1 MKKVVVSIV
10 AVAAMSSYGFA
21 GGDIAPVEP
30 VAVVPVVEV
39 SPFYM
44 GFGLSAVS
52 TRDSHISLDFTSEK
66 SGQDRTVD
74 VSAMAGYDFNE
85 YIALEGRY
93 MTSMFE
99 EDFLSRSSWGIYAK
113 PQYPVTDDFSV
124 YALLGYGG
132 LRANGKARNLTHV
145 NETGF
150 QWGLGVSY
158 AVSEHAEVFFDYV
171 NIANDMDADV
181 FLGSP
186 FANVD
191 SDALTLGVTYN
202 F

>member
-1 MKKVVVSIV
+1 MKKIALSVVTIV
-10 AVAAMSSYGFA
+10 TMSSLAFA
-21 GGDIAPVEP
+21 GGDIAPV
-30 VAVVPVVEV
+30 VAPVVIDEV

-44 GFGLSAVS
+44 GLGLSAVS
-52 TRDSHISLDFTSEK
+52 TRNSRTSLDFFSDK
-66 SGQDRTVD
+66 NGQDRTGD
-74 VSAMAGYDFNE
+74 VSAMVGYDFNP

-93 MTSMFE
+93 MTSIFE
-99 EDFLSRSSWGIYAK
+99 EDFLNRSSWGIYAK
-113 PQYPVTDDFSV
+113 PQYPVTEEFSV

-132 LRANGKARNLTHV
+132 MRANGKGRALVHV

-158 AVSEHAEVFFDYV
+158 AVSDHADVFFDYV
-171 NIANDMDADV
+171 NIANDMDTDV

-186 FANVD
+186 FAEVD
-191 SDALTLGVTYN
+191 SDALTLGVSYN

>member
-1 MKKVVVSIV
+1 LKKIALSVVTI
-10 AVAAMSSYGFA
+10 ATMSSLAFA

-30 VAVVPVVEV
+30 VAVVVDEI

-44 GFGLSAVS
+44 GFALSAVS
-52 TRDSHISLDFTSEK
+52 TRNSRTSLDFFSDK
-66 SGQDRTVD
+66 NGQDRTGD
-74 VSAMAGYDFNE
+74 VSVLAGYDFNE

-93 MTSMFE
+93 MTSIFD
-99 EDFLSRSSWGIYAK
+99 EDYLARSSWGIYAK
-113 PQYPVTDDFSV
+113 PQYPVTEAFSV

-132 LRANGKARNLTHV
+132 MRVNGKGRSFNHV

-150 QWGLGVSY
+150 QWGIGVSY
-158 AVSEHAEVFFDYV
+158 AVSDHADVFFDYV

-186 FANVD
+186 FEEVD
-191 SDALTLGVTYN
+191 SDAVTVGVTYN